1 MAILTDSEG
10 QLINIH
16 DAQLLCWVLIR
27 FIATII
33 RVRFRVR
40 VRVRVSDIR
49 VSDIRVKSQRR
60 VRAKLLNSET
70 PYF

>member
-1 MAILTDSEG
+1 MAILRDCES

-16 DAQLLCWVLIR
+16 KCPVPFQISALCWVLIR

-33 RVRFRVR
+33 RFRVRVR

-49 VSDIRVKSQRR
+49 VKIFRVK
-60 VRAKLLNSET
+60 AGPNLGLE
-70 PYF
+70 F

>member
-1 MAILTDSEG
+1 MLLAILRNSES

-16 DAQLLCWVLIR
+16 DCPVPLQLLALCWILIR

-33 RVRFRVR
+33 RVRVNIR

-49 VSDIRVKSQRR
+49 VKIFRVK
-60 VRAKLLNSET
+60 AT
-70 PYF
+70 